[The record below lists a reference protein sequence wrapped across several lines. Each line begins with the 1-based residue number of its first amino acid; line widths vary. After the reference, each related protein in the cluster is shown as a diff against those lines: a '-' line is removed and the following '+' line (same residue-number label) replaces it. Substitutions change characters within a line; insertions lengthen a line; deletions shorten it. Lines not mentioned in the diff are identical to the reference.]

1 MRGIVV
7 ALQLVLLTTL
17 AACGGFGASGEPD
30 AVGGPAVMR
39 RLTESE
45 YRATVADIFGADI
58 PIPAR
63 FEQGLR
69 NEGLVAVGTSL
80 SDRTSVVS
88 GKSVSVRLDLGG
100 RRILIKKNTTTDTV
114 RYNMTSQ

>member
-1 MRGIVV
+1 MKSKLPWVLALIGGIVV
-7 ALQLVLLTTL
+7 AVQLGLLTTR

-80 SDRTSVVS
+80 SGMSPFSIEQYDAAAQGVAAAVTGDRQS
-88 GKSVSVRLDLGG
+88 GV
-100 RRILIKKNTTTDTV
+100 
-114 RYNMTSQ
+114 